1 MKFKKLTQSQLDLLA
16 TIFGTIA
23 GVAQLLRE
31 TNRLSDEN
39 SLLIS
44 GLATIALGIV
54 TNKKSPSEF

>member
-1 MKFKKLTQSQLDLLA
+1 MKIKKLTQSQLDLLA

-54 TNKKSPSEF
+54 TNKKSSEF